1 MTMTVNRAAFH
12 AVLVA
17 EQLEKIAAL
26 ATAARNAG
34 EQADTSI
41 LIAMVESLSSNTEHT
56 DALRSYF
63 EQATE
68 KKAA

>member
-1 MTMTVNRAAFH
+1 MAHNSAALH

-26 ATAARNAG
+26 ATAARNAD
-34 EQADTSI
+34 EQTDTAI
-41 LIAMVESLSSNTEHT
+41 LIGLLESLAANTKHT

-63 EQATE
+63 EQIAE

>member
-1 MTMTVNRAAFH
+1 MTTNRAALH
-12 AVLVA
+12 AVLIG

-41 LIAMVESLSSNTEHT
+41 LIGMVESLAANTEHA

-63 EQATE
+63 EQSTE

>member
-1 MTMTVNRAAFH
+1 MTHNSAALH

-26 ATAARNAG
+26 ATAARNAD

-41 LIAMVESLSSNTEHT
+41 LIGMVESLAANTEHT

-63 EQATE
+63 EAITE

>member
-1 MTMTVNRAAFH
+1 MTHNSAALH

-26 ATAARNAG
+26 ATAARNA
-34 EQADTSI
+34 EDQADTSI
-41 LIAMVESLSSNTEHT
+41 LIGMVESLAVNTEHT

-63 EQATE
+63 EQVTE

>member
-1 MTMTVNRAAFH
+1 MTTNRTALHAA
-12 AVLVA
+12 LVG

-41 LIAMVESLSSNTEHT
+41 LIGMIESLAANTEHT

-63 EQATE
+63 EQAAE

>member
-1 MTMTVNRAAFH
+1 MNQAALH
-12 AVLVA
+12 AVLA
-17 EQLEKIAAL
+17 GEQLEKVAAL

-41 LIAMVESLSSNTEHT
+41 LIGMIEEIAANKKHT

-63 EQATE
+63 EQVTE